1 MSSMN
6 RPLGSFVAADTP
18 LARVDARV
26 KLILL
31 LGLTVLVFVAD
42 KIWAIACVYACL
54 AAVMRQARMSPR
66 SIASSAKPVS
76 VILAFTLVANL
87 VSCDGTGSV
96 AVAGPVALD
105 PQGGLRG
112 LLAVLRIVALL
123 GFSLCVSASTTPPQ
137 ISDAC
142 IRLMSPLARLGVPVA
157 DIGSVLSLALRFIS
171 VVGEE
176 FQRIQLAQ
184 RARGVRFD
192 DGNLVQR
199 IRVWTSV
206 FTPLI
211 VGLFRRADRLAESM
225 AARCYAEGSTAVP
238 RPAPLQVRDRMIL
251 AGGLASMAVLGV
263 ACML

>member
-1 MSSMN
+1 MASMN

-18 LARVDARV
+18 LARIDARV
-26 KLILL
+26 KLALL
-31 LGLTVLVFVAD
+31 LALTVLVFVLD
-42 KIWAIACVYACL
+42 KPWAIAVVYL
-54 AAVMRQARMSPR
+54 VLIAAMRLARMS
-66 SIASSAKPVS
+66 AKTVAATARPVS
-76 VILAFTLVANL
+76 VILAFTLLANL
-87 VSCDGTGSV
+87 VSCDGTGAV
-96 AVAGPVALD
+96 EVAGAVSLD
-105 PQGGLRG
+105 PAGGLRG

-184 RARGVRFD
+184 RARGVDFD
-192 DGNLVQR
+192 RGGLGAR

-225 AARCYAEGSTAVP
+225 AARCYAEGSVAVP
-238 RPAPLQVRDRMIL
+238 RPAPLAARDRAIL
-251 AGGLASMAVLGV
+251 LVGLACMVALGA
-263 ACML
+263 ACAL